1 MQIHSNYPLQL
12 LNSFGFAAFAQEF
25 VSVKTNSELF
35 DAISYANSKKLPW
48 QIIGGGSN
56 IVLRSNLPGLTIQM
70 QILGKKLVRETESQF
85 VIDVGA
91 GENWHDFVAWTLEN
105 NYLGLE
111 NLALIPGTVGAAP
124 IQNIGAYG
132 QEVEAFIDSVE
143 VVDTALMKP
152 TSDQES
158 VSVVLS
164 NVDCQFT
171 YRDSIFKSNPSRFV
185 VTQVRFA
192 IPKKWLA
199 NIQYAEL
206 SKQFFDNPS
215 PSAKDIFLA
224 VCQIRKNKLPDP
236 NLLGNAGSFFHN
248 PVVSSSQF
256 EVLKGRFPDI
266 IANATITP
274 QGKKYYKLAAGWLID
289 QCGFKGVRLGQIG
302 VYDRQALVLV
312 NHGGASASD
321 LLELASQIKEKV
333 HTVYGV
339 DLVQEPITMPA
350 RSD

>member
-1 MQIHSNYPLQL
+1 MYFYVINNNLMKEKEKHWEIIY
-12 LNSFGFAAFAQEF
+12 E
-25 VSVKTNSELF
+25 T
-35 DAISYANSKKLPW
+35 KKLNEVSWFQKYPTDS
-48 QIIGGGSN
+48 IELIKSLNLNLNAN
-56 IVLRSNLPGLTIQM
+56 I
-70 QILGKKLVRETESQF
+70 
-85 VIDVGA
+85 IDVGA
-91 GENWHDFVAWTLEN
+91 GENWHDFVAWSLEN

-143 VVDTALMKP
+143 VIDTALMKP

-185 VTQVRFA
+185 VTQVRFT

-302 VYDRQALVLV
+302 RLVYR
-312 NHGGASASD
+312 
-321 LLELASQIKEKV
+321 LLYQML
-333 HTVYGV
+333 TV
-339 DLVQEPITMPA
+339 E
-350 RSD
+350 S